1 MAATVSEV
9 FPHTIPKIRIESKQG
24 NEMSN
29 LRTEFNEAL
38 GLIEGQP
45 FFVATVTP
53 RSFFKDA
60 GDRRSSLKAGATIKK
75 EDEQLEC
82 CTVIARCQHHTD
94 RGADPF
100 GFVDAII
107 RSEERRV
114 GKEWAVRVNLGG
126 RRFINKKKHKKH
138 NTQ

>member
-1 MAATVSEV
+1 MRISDGSSDVCFRSDPSQIYPRPSMAATVSEV

-60 GDRRSSLKAGATIKK
+60 GDRRSSQIGRAACR
-75 EDEQLEC
+75 ES
-82 CTVIARCQHHTD
+82 VCQ
-94 RGADPF
+94 
-100 GFVDAII
+100 
-107 RSEERRV
+107 
-114 GKEWAVRVNLGG
+114 
-126 RRFINKKKHKKH
+126 
-138 NTQ
+138 

>member
-1 MAATVSEV
+1 M
-9 FPHTIPKIRIESKQG
+9 RISDWSSDVCSSDLG

-82 CTVIARCQHHTD
+82 CTVIAAPSIHNRLQRYMRLSTHAEPAEQYEGD
-94 RGADPF
+94 RQSD
-100 GFVDAII
+100 
-107 RSEERRV
+107 E
-114 GKEWAVRVNLGG
+114 
-126 RRFINKKKHKKH
+126 
-138 NTQ
+138 

>member
-82 CTVIARCQHHTD
+82 CTVIAAPSIHNRLPPYD
-94 RGADPF
+94 RKRVVTGKVVP
-100 GFVDAII
+100 GRVDQ
-107 RSEERRV
+107 
-114 GKEWAVRVNLGG
+114 GG
-126 RRFINKKKHKKH
+126 SPIY
-138 NTQ
+138 